1 MAIASFTNRDGILES
16 EALTR
21 QFVITLMQTFTCLRQ
36 AKIYFIPERIDF
48 GVTHAFMVSMREF
61 PFIHTVRFDGSTRYG
76 VPKTY
81 STTLEMCNA
90 VDAAMEIGTA
100 RFASNLL
107 TMTNHR
113 TSERVDGFTCSND
126 YLLKK
131 LEEQLLR
138 FYFVPT
144 QKDAQGNVKR
154 YTLTGK
160 QGPTLPDDLAI
171 AWIMG
176 HYWPNVLGEYVRS
189 LL

>member
-1 MAIASFTNRDGILES
+1 MER
-16 EALTR
+16 
-21 QFVITLMQTFTCLRQ
+21 FTCLRK
-36 AKIYFIPERIDF
+36 AKILFIPERIDF
-48 GVTHAFMVSMREF
+48 GVTHAFMVSMRTF
-61 PFIHTVRFDGSTRYG
+61 PFVHTVRYEDSRKYG

-81 STTLEMCNA
+81 STTLEMCNSI
-90 VDAAMEIGTA
+90 DAAMETGTA
-100 RFASNLL
+100 RFATNLL
-107 TMTNHR
+107 TMSNHR
-113 TSERVDGFTCSND
+113 TSERLENCLCSND

-131 LEEQLLR
+131 MEEQLLR

-144 QKDAQGNVKR
+144 QKDSNGNVKR

-176 HYWPNVLGEYVRS
+176 HHWPNLLLEYMNN